1 MRKELFHNQ
10 EHRNHWKIFHFS
22 QTIVNDLTIESVEN
36 TVFKMT
42 ADI

>member
-10 EHRNHWKIFHFS
+10 EHCNHWKISHFS
-22 QTIVNDLTIESVEN
+22 RTIVNDWTIKSAEN
-36 TVFKMT
+36 NVFKMT